1 MCRLQNNL
9 CFYYEKSEHFKN
21 ECMKII
27 KITVFRKKDCE
38 SSAYQ
43 ETLNY
48 KETYQETSCE
58 ELQYN
63 HVIN

>member
-9 CFYYEKSEHFKN
+9 YFYCEKSEYFKN
-21 ECMKII
+21 ECMKAVKII
-27 KITVFRKKDCE
+27 VFRERNHK

-43 ETLNY
+43 ETSNY
-48 KETYQETSCE
+48 RKTYQETSCE

-63 HVIN
+63 HAIN